1 MFIFLNSVILH
12 IDLAEKLH
20 AVEDSLQTLVRNIIN
35 NVFSHWF
42 SLGLPGLILV
52 LIVNKT
58 SLTPWLVPFKT
69 RLL

>member
-42 SLGLPGLILV
+42 SLGLPWPDSSADSEQDFTNALV
-52 LIVNKT
+52 SPI
-58 SLTPWLVPFKT
+58 
-69 RLL
+69 